1 MSDVYDIANTERG
14 AIALSKDDA
23 QQLEPVNEVTE
34 SITKLWKDQAAVLAR
49 EDELE
54 QVLTKKLI
62 ENVESGEM
70 TKDDVMA
77 LWLNKHEADTN
88 RITHMLTPYAG
99 IVQEDIR
106 SKTQQARDNGGV
118 SGNGIGHQNNI
129 QVNIKNGSQQDLG
142 AALPGVDQSVMVGL
156 QKLSE
161 ILAATSPASQTN

>member
-1 MSDVYDIANTERG
+1 MSDTYEIANVEKG
-14 AIALSKDDA
+14 VVALSNES
-23 QQLEPVNEVTE
+23 QPVEPVNEVTE

-54 QVLTKKLI
+54 KVLTNKLI
-62 ENVESGEM
+62 ENVENGEM

-106 SKTQQARDNGGV
+106 AKTQQAKDTAIGP
-118 SGNGIGHQNNI
+118 NGIGHQNNI
-129 QVNIKNGSQQDLG
+129 QVNIKNGNQQDLG
-142 AALPGVDQSVMVGL
+142 AALPGVDQSVMDGL

-161 ILAATSPASQTN
+161 ILAATSPAKQTN